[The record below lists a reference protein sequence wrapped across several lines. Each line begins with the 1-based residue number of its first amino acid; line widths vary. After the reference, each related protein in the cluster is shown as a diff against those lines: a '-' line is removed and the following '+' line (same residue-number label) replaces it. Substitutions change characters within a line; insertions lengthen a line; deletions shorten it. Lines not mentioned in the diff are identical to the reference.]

1 MFCRERSQTHVWS
14 WKIGDASLIARASQ
28 VALAVMNL
36 YASARDIRHMRLIP
50 ESGRSPGEG
59 NGNPLQY
66 SSLEI
71 PIDRGAWQ
79 ATIHGTVHTRLSD

>member
-50 ESGRSPGEG
+50 ESGRSPGGG
-59 NGNPLQY
+59 NGTPVVLPGQSHGQRSLAGY
-66 SSLEI
+66 SPWGFKESELK
-71 PIDRGAWQ
+71 
-79 ATIHGTVHTRLSD
+79 